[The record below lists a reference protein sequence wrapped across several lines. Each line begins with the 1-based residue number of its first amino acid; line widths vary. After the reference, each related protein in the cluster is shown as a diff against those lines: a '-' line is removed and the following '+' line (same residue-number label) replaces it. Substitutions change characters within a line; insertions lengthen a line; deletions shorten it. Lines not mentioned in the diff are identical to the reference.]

1 MGCPCREVN
10 VGLAAVAVGFASLPA
25 VIKKVVLGMASPEE
39 VALNLQSVREHV
51 PRELWAE
58 AKQMGLIRPEIP
70 LP

>member
-1 MGCPCREVN
+1 M
-10 VGLAAVAVGFASLPA
+10 AVGFASLPA

-39 VALNLQSVREHV
+39 VALNLESVGEQV

-58 AKQMGLIRPEIP
+58 AKQLGLIRLEIP